1 MHRRRYMALHRKTGL
16 CLWCSRPAS
25 GRTSLCDHHREK
37 ERQRSAKKKQVFV
50 ERYLKEGRCVRCST
64 PLDPEMD
71 EGMTCCLSCR
81 SHLSQVAHAT
91 D

>member
-1 MHRRRYMALHRKTGL
+1 MYRRNYKALHKENGL

-25 GRTSLCDHHREK
+25 GRTLLCEHHREI
-37 ERQRSAKKKQVFV
+37 ERLRSAKNRRMLVD
-50 ERYLKEGRCVRCST
+50 RYLQEGRCVRCST

-71 EGMTCCLSCR
+71 EGMTYCLSCR
-81 SHLSQVAHAT
+81 SRLSQVAHAT